1 MWKITS
7 AKDPQMVGHKPQVV
21 GFGVDHQETHPTR
34 NRNVIHLFLP
44 PSPYLSF
51 VSLGLW
57 NVIGLMK
64 CPHQMMENVTNVS
77 IIFDFSLVKPFLIHP
92 ENQHSWL
99 EKGPC
104 MKIHFLHNIGI
115 FRPAMLVSGRNYISP
130 SRQWTTPWKNP
141 GAQKSWRF
149 GKFRWCSFS
158 SIGDFEV
165 KKSFIVIF

>member
-1 MWKITS
+1 MKNHFRKGSTNGGPHAPSCGIRGWSPGNSSNK
-7 AKDPQMVGHKPQVV
+7 KPKR
-21 GFGVDHQETHPTR
+21 HTR
-34 NRNVIHLFLP
+34 VPAPL
-44 PSPYLSF
+44 YLSF

-104 MKIHFLHNIGI
+104 MKIHFLHNMGI

-130 SRQWTTPWKNP
+130 SPRQWTTPCKNP

-165 KKSFIVIF
+165 NQAFIVIF